1 MTLRQTLLPLLLI
14 LVTMFSMLATSLAH
28 AATPFVLI
36 GSTSTAAQVAIE
48 AATVSDTGGSW
59 GIFNFLMLIGSLSLL
74 LFGMQRMSDGLQQA
88 AGKRLRHLMGS
99 LTSNPVKGVVTGLG
113 ITALVQSSS
122 ITTVMVVS
130 FVNAGILSLKQAAS
144 VVLGA
149 NIGTTLTAWIV
160 DTFGFKVD
168 IAPYTLIIIA
178 VGFPLLFFRSSR
190 VKGWGNA
197 ILGFAF
203 LFMGLV
209 FLKDAL
215 PNPSPDSPFIQ
226 FFLTLSNLPY
236 LGNVLAVLLGAALT
250 VVTQSSSASTAL
262 TMALTASGV
271 IPFPIAACM
280 ILGENV
286 GTTITAEIAASVG
299 NIHARRTARFHAL
312 FNAIGVTWA
321 LLLLP
326 WMLKL
331 VSVITLAI
339 TGGDPMVDAHGYGS
353 TGLAV
358 MHTLFNVTNVFLFIG
373 FIPQLIK
380 VVERLVPLKEGETEQ
395 YHLEYIGSSRELV
408 PDLSVLE
415 VKKELAKFGRLTSRM
430 SKFTYDLL
438 MTDSLRTRGELLDRI
453 KKYEEITDRV
463 EVEIADFLNEVSSQ
477 NVGTELSIRFHGM
490 NRVASNL
497 ERIGD
502 IFYQISMMLEEKE
515 EQGIKFSAQQTE
527 RLREMFALID
537 EAFEV
542 MKVNQTLNFA
552 DVSIDS
558 AADVEDRINQKRDEI
573 RREYYEN
580 VQENRSDHLE
590 GDLLY
595 NNIYHS
601 LERIGD
607 HIINVTE
614 GVLGKV

>member
-1 MTLRQTLLPLLLI
+1 MTLRQPLLPLILI
-14 LVTMFSMLATSLAH
+14 LVTMLSMFATSLAY
-28 AATPFVLI
+28 AAMPVALM
-36 GSTSTAAQVAIE
+36 GSTATATQ
-48 AATVSDTGGSW
+48 AALDAASASDGGGSW
-59 GIFNFLMLIGSLSLL
+59 GIFNLLMLIGSLSLL

-99 LTSNPVKGVVTGLG
+99 ITSNPFKGILAGLG
-113 ITALVQSSS
+113 VTALVQSSS

-130 FVNAGILSLKQAAS
+130 FVNAGVLSLKQAAS

-178 VGFPLLFFRSSR
+178 VGFPLLFFRSAR

-209 FLKDAL
+209 FLKDSL
-215 PNPSPDSPFIQ
+215 PTPSPDSPFIQ
-226 FFLTLSNLPY
+226 FFLTLSDLPY
-236 LGNVLAVLLGAALT
+236 LGNILAVLLGAALT
-250 VVTQSSSASTAL
+250 VATQSSSASTAL
-262 TMALTASGV
+262 TMAFTASGV

-280 ILGENV
+280 VLGENV

-299 NIHARRTARFHAL
+299 NIYARRTARFHAL

-331 VSVITLAI
+331 VSIITVAI
-339 TGGDPMVDAHGYGS
+339 SGGDPMLDSNSYGS

-358 MHTLFNVTNVFLFIG
+358 LHTLFNVTNVLLFVG

-380 VVERLVPLKEGETEQ
+380 LVERLTPLKEGETEQ

-430 SKFTYDLL
+430 SKFTYELL
-438 MTDSLRTRGELLDRI
+438 MTDSRRTRHELLDRI

-463 EVEIADFLNEVSSQ
+463 EVEIANFLSEVSSQ

-502 IFYQISMMLEEKE
+502 IFYQVSKMLEEKE
-515 EQGIKFSAQQTE
+515 EQDITFSAQQTQ
-527 RLREMFALID
+527 RLGEMFALID

-542 MKVNQTLNFA
+542 MKVNQTLSFA
-552 DVSIDS
+552 DVTIDE
-558 AADVEDRINQKRDEI
+558 AADVEARINQKRDDI